1 MTGLLLFRRQT
12 ARVRRLDEL
21 ADSLSIYVVTADGT
35 GLSRLTRHASLWE
48 EEPDWS
54 PDGKWIASYSERAG
68 NAEIYVIGADGRHLK
83 RITRDP
89 AYVMYP
95 RWRPT
100 G

>member
-1 MTGLLLFRRQT
+1 MTNADGSVKTQLTFT
-12 ARVRRLDEL
+12 GNRVRGEN
-21 ADSLSIYVVTADGT
+21 
-35 GLSRLTRHASLWE
+35 
-48 EEPDWS
+48 PDWS
-54 PDGKWIASYSERAG
+54 PDGKWIAFYGERAG
-68 NAEIYVIGADGRHLK
+68 NAEIYVIGADGRHL